1 MRDYQHIERY
11 LNELM
16 ADIYEQPPDEGHQKA
31 IEDVCKKWIANLQGL
46 DSVLDV
52 GCGQGQ
58 AMGALGG
65 YAKRVVGV
73 TLGND
78 ADACRENGLEV
89 YRKDMSFLPF
99 ADSEFD
105 LIFSRHSLE
114 HSPMPLLTLM
124 EWHRVSKQWLCLIV
138 PDLEHFGAGGLNHY
152 YVLKSEQWR
161 TLLGRAGW
169 KPIWDDYIPNLEYR
183 WLCEK
188 VRR

>member
-1 MRDYQHIERY
+1 MRDYKNLERY

-16 ADIYEQPPDEGHQKA
+16 GDIYAQPPDDGHQAAMEKV
-31 IEDVCKKWIANLQGL
+31 IKKWLPNLQGL
-46 DSVLDV
+46 DSVLDA

-58 AMGALGG
+58 AMPVLQQ

-78 ADACRENGLEV
+78 ADICTGKKLEV
-89 YRKDMSFLPF
+89 YRYDMSFLPF

-124 EWHRVSKQWLCLIV
+124 EWYRVSKQWLLLVV
-138 PDLEHFGAGGLNHY
+138 PNLDHFGPSGQNHY
-152 YVLKSEQWR
+152 YVLAPTQW
-161 TLLGRAGW
+161 TNVLNRAGW
-169 KPIWDDYIPNLEYR
+169 HIIWDDMAEPMEYR
-183 WLCEK
+183 FMCEK
-188 VRR
+188 KV